1 MKKSMKIYLIIIL
14 TFCLTFIVRAN
25 ENEYSAGVVYG
36 SNGAFKISAPY
47 GRVLNNRVALSQ
59 GLHCVLYLEFAT
71 WYDSPVVMYAQI
83 SGYSN
88 KDEFINYAIETMS
101 KESRIFKY
109 EKVLDT
115 LLFNKY
121 ETTIYDYSG
130 LPDKNLNRVA
140 YIQVP
145 NATCYI
151 VFSARYKTDFDNYK
165 NALNEILESFVY
177 SADYQDLLESQSG
190 NKSLYYKDSSK
201 VILSD
206 PYEISWDRT
215 PNQVINSPK
224 KSEIFLWFGVID
236 SIRIKPISSDTV
248 EISWFCKYQKLKD
261 PSLELFNKKY
271 INYFETSNN
280 ENFFLSIVAN
290 MTRKEAIKATICFIP
305 GFSYVLA
312 FGEYY
317 QTVNLGNVNA
327 VQIIGEKFL
336 VVEEPDVR
344 KIK

>member
-1 MKKSMKIYLIIIL
+1 MKIYIIIIL
-14 TFCLTFIVRAN
+14 TFYLTYCSLAN
-25 ENEYSAGVVYG
+25 EDEYSAGIVYG

-47 GRVLNNRVALSQ
+47 GWVLNNRVALSL

-71 WYDSPVVMYAQI
+71 WYDSPVIMYAEI
-83 SGYSN
+83 SGNSN
-88 KDEFINYAIETMS
+88 KDEFIDYAIETMS
-101 KESRIFKY
+101 KESMEFRY

-130 LPDKNLNRVA
+130 LPDKYLNRVA

-151 VFSARYKTDFDNYK
+151 VFSARYKSDFDNYK
-165 NALNEILESFVY
+165 NALNEILESFVF
-177 SADYQDLLESQSG
+177 SADYKDLLESQSG
-190 NKSLYYKDSSK
+190 NISLGDKDSSK
-201 VILSD
+201 ILLSD

-236 SIRIKPISSDTV
+236 SIRIKSISMDTV
-248 EISWFCKYQKLKD
+248 EISWYCKYQKLKD
-261 PSLELFNKKY
+261 PSFELFNKKY
-271 INYFETSNN
+271 INYFETTTN
-280 ENFFLSIVAN
+280 ENFLLSIVAN
-290 MTRKEAIKATICFIP
+290 MTRKEAIKSTIRFIP

-317 QTVNLGNVNA
+317 QTINLGNVKA
-327 VQIIGEKFL
+327 VQIIAEKFL